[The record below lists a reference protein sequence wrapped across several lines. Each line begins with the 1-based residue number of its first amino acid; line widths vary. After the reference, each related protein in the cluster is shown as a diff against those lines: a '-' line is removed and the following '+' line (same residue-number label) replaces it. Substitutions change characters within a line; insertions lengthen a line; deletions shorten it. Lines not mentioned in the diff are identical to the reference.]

1 MSIFQFF
8 IVHHEFL
15 SLLNLLQTVLN
26 RLHNEGLQV
35 LSLSDLRYLQQQTT
49 ARPNVQDGTDLVLLQ
64 DAFARE
70 KEALLDA
77 IQALKDLVTQATAGL
92 RVSSYIGGNSGQM
105 HCCIPKL
112 DHDKHC
118 IDLSEI
124 FN

>member
-1 MSIFQFF
+1 M
-8 IVHHEFL
+8 IVSVVSL
-15 SLLNLLQTVLN
+15 SFQTVLN

-77 IQALKDLVTQATAGL
+77 IQALKDLVTQASAGM
-92 RVSSYIGGNSGQM
+92 RVS
-105 HCCIPKL
+105 
-112 DHDKHC
+112 
-118 IDLSEI
+118 
-124 FN
+124 